1 MITINLGLDNNL
13 LYDGCVIEEV
23 AGRKNLVTPVSEA
36 VNIVGRHIND
46 YVKTIATDSRDK
58 VILTGPMAVWAYIVV
73 FHAVVHVFKEVW
85 YNDGKNSVLV
95 AKHG

>member
-1 MITINLGLDNNL
+1 MIIINLGLDNPL
-13 LYDGCVIEEV
+13 LYDGCEIEEV
-23 AGRKNLVTPVSEA
+23 AGRKNLKTPVNEA

-46 YVKTIATDSRDK
+46 YVRTIATDAKEK

-85 YNDGKNSVLV
+85 YNDGKNVILV